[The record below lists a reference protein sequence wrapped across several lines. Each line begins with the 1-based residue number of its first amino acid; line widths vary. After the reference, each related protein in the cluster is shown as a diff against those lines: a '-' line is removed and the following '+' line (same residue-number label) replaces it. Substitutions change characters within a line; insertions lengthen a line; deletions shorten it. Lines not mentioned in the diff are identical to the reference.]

1 MLIMFVFVWGFFVR
15 LLINWREQPPRV
27 RKLSGSS
34 QLHPLSKL
42 LPLTVTVNSLWLQVP
57 LTDFSKCCLSFLQP
71 LSLTRIFKWV
81 DLTYCLHWH
90 PKIRKLCVISHHY
103 DGDASSDVSHHS
115 DGGLLFRDQH
125 WKWTQTVSPAVI
137 HTGCTKSC
145 VWRVLCKCACI
156 TWYLHAGV
164 NGSGGLD
171 GGWGMSA
178 VYLVW
183 FGVLS
188 FSVDHCDTQTQPLGE
203 RLSPAHTKS
212 AALHNLLQ
220 YKTHRNQPELMSHCD
235 KNKSTTKRKWATSW
249 PHQQW

>member
-1 MLIMFVFVWGFFVR
+1 MLIMFVFVWGFF
-15 LLINWREQPPRV
+15 LLDCWLIAGSSHHE
-27 RKLSGSS
+27 SGSS

-42 LPLTVTVNSLWLQVP
+42 LTFTVTVNSLWLQLP
-57 LTDFSKCCLSFLQP
+57 LTDFSKCRLSFLQP
-71 LSLTRIFKWV
+71 C
-81 DLTYCLHWH
+81 CLHWH

-125 WKWTQTVSPAVI
+125 WKATQTVI

-145 VWRVLCKCACI
+145 VWRVLCKCVCI

-220 YKTHRNQPELMSHCD
+220 YKIHRNQPELMSTLWQ
-235 KNKSTTKRKWATSW
+235 K
-249 PHQQW
+249 